1 MSQHSSLKGKQIKVL
16 AENETQL
23 KKQLQETEETFVDEV
38 QKLAVL
44 KNLGFCMTGIL
55 ENQREQFKLQLEDI
69 QNEME
74 EIKEKLQVLEREI
87 AECEERKEIDKTEE
101 YLREKQKQ
109 LNAVWKLEKRK
120 KELENLQLNTEKLL
134 QRTEADGFIILTEM
148 KMKLKNDMK
157 QTKERLDEEKK
168 EREKLQQSWFLIF

>member
-1 MSQHSSLKGKQIKVL
+1 M
-16 AENETQL
+16 
-23 KKQLQETEETFVDEV
+23 
-38 QKLAVL
+38 
-44 KNLGFCMTGIL
+44 KNLGFSSITRIL
-55 ENQREQFKLQLEDI
+55 ENQREQFKLQLEDT

-87 AECEERKEIDKTEE
+87 AECEERKEIDKTKE

-109 LNAVWKLEKRK
+109 LNAVWKLDKRK
-120 KELENLQLNTEKLL
+120 GELEKLQLNTEKLL